1 MHTHRPT
8 AIVASL
14 SLAAATIAASYLA
27 PAFAQPERNT
37 PGAPAVQ
44 PQPGRPEPA
53 RPEGIR
59 PAPRPGQP
67 GERGPGERGPGRGPG
82 GPGGGGGGV
91 EFRNLEHAMKTL
103 DRGFENL
110 AKSID
115 AAADRDRVL
124 MSLSQMERAA
134 IFAKEQKPQHLPDG
148 ADPKKAQ
155 DEYRG
160 MGIDLLIELAKVEK
174 MLLAGDT
181 AGAKAGLKNIGAI
194 RDAGHD
200 KFIEKEDEKGEGGN
214 KLRLDR

>member
-1 MHTHRPT
+1 MHTHRPS

-82 GPGGGGGGV
+82 GPGAGGA
-91 EFRNLEHAMKTL
+91 EFRNIDQAMKTL

-110 AKSID
+110 TKSID
-115 AAADRDRVL
+115 SAADRDRVL

-134 IFAKEQKPQHLPDG
+134 IFAKDQKIEHIPDG

-155 DEYRG
+155 DEFRG
-160 MGIDLLIELAKVEK
+160 MGIDLLIELAKIEK
-174 MLLAGDT
+174 MVLAGDT
-181 AGAKAGLKNIGAI
+181 AGAKAGLKNLETI

-200 KFIEKEDEKGEGGN
+200 KFMEKEDEKNEGGPQ
-214 KLRLDR
+214 LRLDR